1 MAPVITAEPELEPWQ
16 EFDPGPEPGDR
27 GVDQAG
33 RTYVWFEPHGWQPEE
48 ESAAAQREPEMEA
61 G

>member
-1 MAPVITAEPELEPWQ
+1 MTQITTSGPETGLEPWQ
-16 EFDPGPEPGDR
+16 EFDPGPAPGDR

-33 RTYVWFEPHGWQPEE
+33 RVYVWHPGLDWQPE
-48 ESAAAQREPEMEA
+48 QPEPEMGA

>member
-1 MAPVITAEPELEPWQ
+1 MTQITTAEPETELEPWQ

-33 RTYVWFEPHGWQPEE
+33 RVYVWHPGLDWQPEP
-48 ESAAAQREPEMEA
+48 EPEMEA
-61 G
+61 EV